1 MLYPV
6 SPPWKVIVW
15 GLVNSSVE
23 TIHVEIQHSPAMSR
37 KTARRIALEFHNR
50 GQHCWPLSFH
60 QTTAGRACHWETV
73 RWTASH
79 VRPWLICGRMWWPLK
94 FCQICLKTGHPT
106 KSNALSSGFLQRSH
120 FWGMALVR
128 YTPFWKWP
136 EGLLHYPTAVVL
148 CLKSCDILWS
158 NALEPLWIATWH
170 LVRQQHQYQSMAWMA
185 W

>member
-37 KTARRIALEFHNR
+37 KTPRRIALEIHNR

-79 VRPWLICGRMWWPLK
+79 VRPWFVGGCGGHWSFVK
-94 FCQICLKTGHPT
+94 FVSKQGTLQNPT
-106 KSNALSSGFLQRSH
+106 LYHQ
-120 FWGMALVR
+120 
-128 YTPFWKWP
+128 
-136 EGLLHYPTAVVL
+136 VL
-148 CLKSCDILWS
+148 CKDHIFGAWPFSDTPPFGNGQRGCCTIQPLQYFASNPVTSCDS
-158 NALEPLWIATWH
+158 F
-170 LVRQQHQYQSMAWMA
+170 
-185 W
+185 